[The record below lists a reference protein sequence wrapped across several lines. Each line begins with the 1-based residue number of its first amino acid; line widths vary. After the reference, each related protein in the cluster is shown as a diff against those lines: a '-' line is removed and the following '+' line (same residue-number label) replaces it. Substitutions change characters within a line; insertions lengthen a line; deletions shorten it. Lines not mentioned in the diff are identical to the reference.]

1 VNGSITHYAE
11 GFGRHDLKFGVEIER
26 SKTRDRYLYNNNTY
40 YYDYG
45 GQPYY
50 AYGYGY
56 DLNGRN
62 RRESVF
68 AQDAWKPN
76 DRLTLNL
83 GVRMDHVS
91 GGAPGQDSAYSNTML
106 APRIGFAFDL
116 TGDHTT
122 VLKGSYS
129 QYYEG
134 IFNDVYK
141 AATSGYADRISWNMA
156 GCPAYGPGG
165 PTADYR
171 CPLADREEVNRV
183 SQPVG
188 RIDPDIKHP
197 RVDEWSLGLERQFGQ
212 NWRFSAT
219 GIYRDNKNFIGS
231 VLPDARWT
239 ATSVTSTASPTVDGC
254 SDCSALPAT
263 TVTAY
268 RWANR
273 STSANNL
280 LITNPDGFQYLDPNG
295 NVIGT
300 MNAYRNYKA
309 LMFTLSRR
317 YANRWQGQVSY
328 VYSESKGTVN
338 NTSESLFAR
347 SAFYETPTLALT
359 NADGV
364 VTNDRPNE
372 VKAFLGYEIPKVDIS
387 VNAMF
392 RSISGP
398 TYTPFQRFSSSAIN
412 WSTTAYYFGFSN
424 GRQPSL
430 EPRGSRRLPT
440 DNVLDLRLEKVFNI
454 GGNNRLAVFS
464 DFLNVTNTGTVTG
477 RLTRVPT
484 TALFLPAPAEP
495 GTTAPIA
502 FEAPSSVSAPRQINL
517 GARWSF

>member
-1 VNGSITHYAE
+1 
-11 GFGRHDLKFGVEIER
+11 
-26 SKTRDRYLYNNNTY
+26 
-40 YYDYG
+40 
-45 GQPYY
+45 
-50 AYGYGY
+50 
-56 DLNGRN
+56 
-62 RRESVF
+62 
-68 AQDAWKPN
+68 
-76 DRLTLNL
+76 
-83 GVRMDHVS
+83 
-91 GGAPGQDSAYSNTML
+91 
-106 APRIGFAFDL
+106 
-116 TGDHTT
+116 
-122 VLKGSYS
+122 
-129 QYYEG
+129 
-134 IFNDVYK
+134 
-141 AATSGYADRISWNMA
+141 
-156 GCPAYGPGG
+156 
-165 PTADYR
+165 
-171 CPLADREEVNRV
+171 
-183 SQPVG
+183 
-188 RIDPDIKHP
+188 
-197 RVDEWSLGLERQFGQ
+197 
-212 NWRFSAT
+212 
-219 GIYRDNKNFIGS
+219 
-231 VLPDARWT
+231 
-239 ATSVTSTASPTVDGC
+239 
-254 SDCSALPAT
+254 
-263 TVTAY
+263 
-268 RWANR
+268 
-273 STSANNL
+273 
-280 LITNPDGFQYLDPNG
+280 
-295 NVIGT
+295 